1 MILDCIGCLGSSDE
15 VLSFL
20 QRLSKDCSL
29 QKKRWLPTFTKILKY
44 HLFSVWLTCGWYIIN
59 CSNSHYCHEIFLCNN
74 KVSLQINNRQY
85 SSNIKRL
92 KWVGNISNRNIFLC
106 HVFDTMCMCT
116 TSTAATLSQQSS
128 SSVQIVSTIL
138 FDEESL
144 NENKYSFILSSLDVD
159 WETDATSLF
168 GILDDKAVLCTLKVC
183 VGIPCFLIY
192 N

>member
-1 MILDCIGCLGSSDE
+1 
-15 VLSFL
+15 
-20 QRLSKDCSL
+20 
-29 QKKRWLPTFTKILKY
+29 
-44 HLFSVWLTCGWYIIN
+44 
-59 CSNSHYCHEIFLCNN
+59 
-74 KVSLQINNRQY
+74 
-85 SSNIKRL
+85 
-92 KWVGNISNRNIFLC
+92 
-106 HVFDTMCMCT
+106 MCT
-116 TSTAATLSQQSS
+116 TSTAATLSQPSS
-128 SSVQIVSTIL
+128 SAVQIISTIL